1 MFETAELGRRIPK
14 REYKQHEPEMRQ
26 SLLEMQQQLR
36 TSDAP
41 VIVVFAGVDGAGKG
55 ETVNLLN
62 AWMDPRWLVTRAYT
76 EPSQEERERPEYWRY
91 WRDLPARGRIGLF
104 LSSWYSLPIL
114 DRVYGRTSVAEF
126 DEQLERIVAFERAL
140 SLDGAI
146 ILKFWMH
153 LSKKAQKKRLKSL
166 EKDPLV
172 SWRVSKDDWKHWEM
186 YPDFVGAAERAIMKT
201 SRGRALWHIVEGED
215 SHYRSLTVGRR
226 LLQDVHRH
234 LELRQATHAVA
245 EQLRQP
251 SAEDPV
257 PPVLD
262 NGAEELLVPSPD
274 LPTVLSTLDMTGKLE
289 KAEYRTTL
297 QKHQG
302 RLSRLQRAAHR
313 KQISTLVVFEGWDA
327 AGKGGC
333 IRNCTAAL
341 DARQYQVIP
350 FAAPTDEERAH
361 HYLWRFWRDLGR
373 AGRVTFYDRS
383 WYGRV
388 LVERVEG
395 FASVEEWSRAYSEMV
410 SFEEQLVEH
419 GIVLVKF
426 WLHITPEEQL
436 NRFQERE
443 QTPWKRW
450 KLTDEDW
457 RNREQ
462 WPRYEQAV
470 NDMVS
475 HTSTTMAPWTLV
487 EGNDKRFARVKVLR
501 TLADRLETA
510 LEAG

>member
-104 LSSWYSLPIL
+104 LSSWYSRPIL

-186 YPDFVGAAERAIMKT
+186 YPDFVGAAERALMKT

-226 LLQDVHRH
+226 LLKDVHRH

-251 SAEDPV
+251 SAEDPA

-262 NGAEELLVPSPD
+262 NGAESVMVSNPD

-297 QKHQG
+297 QKPQG
-302 RLSRLQRAAHR
+302 RLSRL
-313 KQISTLVVFEGWDA
+313 
-327 AGKGGC
+327 
-333 IRNCTAAL
+333 
-341 DARQYQVIP
+341 
-350 FAAPTDEERAH
+350 
-361 HYLWRFWRDLGR
+361 
-373 AGRVTFYDRS
+373 
-383 WYGRV
+383 
-388 LVERVEG
+388 
-395 FASVEEWSRAYSEMV
+395 
-410 SFEEQLVEH
+410 
-419 GIVLVKF
+419 
-426 WLHITPEEQL
+426 
-436 NRFQERE
+436 
-443 QTPWKRW
+443 
-450 KLTDEDW
+450 
-457 RNREQ
+457 
-462 WPRYEQAV
+462 
-470 NDMVS
+470 
-475 HTSTTMAPWTLV
+475 
-487 EGNDKRFARVKVLR
+487 
-501 TLADRLETA
+501 
-510 LEAG
+510 